1 MTLTDGSWG
10 RLGPDGSATRT
21 RPKTYVHIITHN
33 TLFGDAHNTSG
44 NTRGTEAAAT
54 RGRRANHTL
63 RTRTVS
69 SDVIEGS
76 GPTAQSRESPILVV
90 ACTCSPGK
98 VGAMVGAIEGAS
110 LAWSAASGRLRPL
123 TSQWRLCLLPA
134 SPPRTFAFAPPK
146 RGGGGLGG
154 ARCSARCSELQQRL
168 EERRRPFGGLKEAL
182 EHPNLAPELH
192 SDLHQT
198 TLSRGGGGGRALGRC
213 ARGGARRVRSQ
224 EWWREVRGQSPGR
237 HLTRESDGSVS
248 YRLRGLGAY
257 EARLERLG

>member
-1 MTLTDGSWG
+1 MACGCARCAGCALRWSAGVRDGRLRTAHGDVWDGS
-10 RLGPDGSATRT
+10 T
-21 RPKTYVHIITHN
+21 RPKTYYTYYYSQHSTHCLV
-33 TLFGDAHNTSG
+33 TRNTSG

-110 LAWSAASGRLRPL
+110 LAWSTASGRLRPL

-134 SPPRTFAFAPPK
+134 SPSPNLRLRPPK
-146 RGGGGLGG
+146 TRGGRTG
-154 ARCSARCSELQQRL
+154 
-168 EERRRPFGGLKEAL
+168 RRPMQRAMLRASTATRGASPAL
-182 EHPNLAPELH
+182 
-192 SDLHQT
+192 
-198 TLSRGGGGGRALGRC
+198 RRA
-213 ARGGARRVRSQ
+213 
-224 EWWREVRGQSPGR
+224 
-237 HLTRESDGSVS
+237 
-248 YRLRGLGAY
+248 
-257 EARLERLG
+257 

>member
-1 MTLTDGSWG
+1 VRGAWSASWRAVCVTLTDGSWG

-110 LAWSAASGRLRPL
+110 LAWSTASGRLRPL

-134 SPPRTFAFAPPK
+134 SPSPNLRLRPPK
-146 RGGGGLGG
+146 TRGGRTG
-154 ARCSARCSELQQRL
+154 
-168 EERRRPFGGLKEAL
+168 RRPMQRAMLRASTATRGASPAL
-182 EHPNLAPELH
+182 
-192 SDLHQT
+192 
-198 TLSRGGGGGRALGRC
+198 RRA
-213 ARGGARRVRSQ
+213 
-224 EWWREVRGQSPGR
+224 
-237 HLTRESDGSVS
+237 
-248 YRLRGLGAY
+248 
-257 EARLERLG
+257 